1 MKIDWKAKETRIA
14 VTAFV
19 TVAAIIIFAR
29 FIDDIDDLLGI
40 MKNLLDGAS
49 TVLMPFVMGAIIC
62 YILLPIVRFFD
73 SKVFRFFKGKGLR
86 RGLSVLV
93 TYVLLLAGV
102 AWLFAY
108 LIPILI
114 TNVQDFINNLP
125 GYVDAGERI
134 YYRLQ
139 EEIPILGMAT
149 VEKAVADMVDSAT
162 TFTKTSVA
170 KLVMEVPSYIKKL
183 TATVT
188 DSFVAIITSIYLL
201 VDIERIKVSAK
212 RLIRSVFK
220 EKQADTI
227 YLFVDDAD
235 RIFGQYIRARVL
247 TSVLVFILTFIG
259 FTAYGV
265 PYATLFAL
273 VAGITNVIPFY
284 GPIIGFLIIV
294 PLTLLISPDKAI
306 FAGVFTIVLQQLEG
320 YIIDPMVM
328 GDSVDMRPFW
338 VLMAVTVGGVFGL
351 AGMVIAV
358 PVFAILGRYI
368 NDKTEARLNAKKA
381 SETENG
387 ADSIKQSQS
396 IDDLDYYYDERPYGE
411 GEQSEN
417 VALSERFGEDIEQE
431 DTSDSNSEVD
441 GQ

>member
-73 SKVFRFFKGKGLR
+73 SKVFCFFKGKGLR

-201 VDIERIKVSAK
+201 FDIERIKVSVK

-351 AGMVIAV
+351 AGMVLGV
-358 PVFAILGRYI
+358 PVAAFIGTQLSRLTAARVGPKPAEEKK
-368 NDKTEARLNAKKA
+368 NPFARLRRKK
-381 SETENG
+381 
-387 ADSIKQSQS
+387 
-396 IDDLDYYYDERPYGE
+396 
-411 GEQSEN
+411 
-417 VALSERFGEDIEQE
+417 
-431 DTSDSNSEVD
+431 
-441 GQ
+441 

>member
-14 VTAFV
+14 VTAFI

-93 TYVLLLAGV
+93 TYVLLLAGF

-125 GYVDAGERI
+125 GYVEAGEQI

-201 VDIERIKVSAK
+201 VDIERIKVSVK

-306 FAGVFTIVLQQLEG
+306 FAGVFTIVMQQLEG
-320 YIIDPMVM
+320 YIIDPMIM

-351 AGMVIAV
+351 AGMVLGV
-358 PVFAILGRYI
+358 PVAAFIGTQLSRLTAARVGPKPAEEKK
-368 NDKTEARLNAKKA
+368 NPFARLRRKK
-381 SETENG
+381 
-387 ADSIKQSQS
+387 
-396 IDDLDYYYDERPYGE
+396 
-411 GEQSEN
+411 
-417 VALSERFGEDIEQE
+417 
-431 DTSDSNSEVD
+431 
-441 GQ
+441 

>member
-351 AGMVIAV
+351 AGMVLGV
-358 PVFAILGRYI
+358 PVAAFIGTQLSRLTAARVGPKPAEEKK
-368 NDKTEARLNAKKA
+368 NPFARLRRKK
-381 SETENG
+381 
-387 ADSIKQSQS
+387 
-396 IDDLDYYYDERPYGE
+396 
-411 GEQSEN
+411 
-417 VALSERFGEDIEQE
+417 
-431 DTSDSNSEVD
+431 
-441 GQ
+441 